1 MWGNRRGQVEQRQGV
16 WSHYKSGDE
25 VSQDR
30 RLSEQLE
37 YDNSDARDC
46 HNHGEVSYQSSVF
59 HVSNLSSSIGRACDR
74 KRARTDMS
82 SMDYSKARANS
93 DNERGGMWGSRRGA
107 IASLDW

>member
-1 MWGNRRGQVEQRQGV
+1 MGNGRGKIEQRQGV
-16 WSHYKSGDE
+16 WAHYESRDE

-30 RLSEQLE
+30 RLPEQLE

-82 SMDYSKARANS
+82 SMDYSKDWADS
-93 DNERGGMWGSRRGA
+93 DNERGKVCAWTQVVIGV
-107 IASLDW
+107 